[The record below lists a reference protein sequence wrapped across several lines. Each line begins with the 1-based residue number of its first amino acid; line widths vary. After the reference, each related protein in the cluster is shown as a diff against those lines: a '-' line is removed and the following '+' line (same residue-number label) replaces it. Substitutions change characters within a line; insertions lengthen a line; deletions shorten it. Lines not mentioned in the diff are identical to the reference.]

1 MLLVMTVVKSILLFS
16 VITAQ
21 PLVNEEIL
29 EPSVAN
35 EVEHAL
41 ALVPTNIVPKNA
53 AMVDFA
59 RFYATNGLNATQRAI
74 HLVSAQKGGC
84 WFYQGT
90 NVTPV
95 AVQLLQGA
103 LGRSESQ

>member
-1 MLLVMTVVKSILLFS
+1 MAVFKTILLLS

-41 ALVPTNIVPKNA
+41 ALVPTNVVPKNV

-59 RFYATNGLNATQRAI
+59 RLYATNGLNATQKAI
-74 HLVSAQKGGC
+74 RLVSTQKGGC

-95 AVQLLQGA
+95 AVQLLQGT